1 MSVGNAV
8 MKQKRSTVTSVPGSL
23 EFGQLG
29 VSDVGGNTRLFVGDQ
44 TTAVKEFQAKTALLT
59 NFLTNSNNTSGI
71 RTSVVAINGGFE
83 QALLVNYENAD
94 PTQSWDVTEGFVPGS
109 MTYNATNGKLWM
121 AVDTGAGVAVW
132 DLITSPS
139 TPIVAPLSYRGVLDC
154 STNPNYPAA
163 EIGWVYVIS
172 VPGKIGGASGAA
184 VEAGD
189 MLLCKETSPG
199 GTQGAAGSQFDL
211 VQGNINGAVVFG
223 GVSAGL
229 NTVPV
234 FSTADGKTIESSGAL
249 ISDLPLSQALAKR
262 TTSGS
267 VRARDFIPAVAV
279 DQSAGQYEIFLN
291 SNSPSIL
298 YLQGTSSEVGL
309 GVLPDSKS
317 LELSRGYTIINT
329 GAADIEVHAWD
340 DNAPGNVSATL
351 WWMGYRQSATHFRL
365 ISSTADGS
373 GVWSVTSTPLAND
386 KFEVNARDIRRSK
399 KAYEG
404 VSTLSISLTE
414 TSERVHEFRNQN
426 TPGQQSSLS
435 LPNATLLDVMTEYWV
450 INNTDD
456 AMSVKNSIGTSLS
469 GISSPSHRKFTLVDN
484 STPQGIW
491 DVSVNIADVDG
502 GPF

>member
-44 TTAVKEFQAKTALLT
+44 TTAVKEFQAKTTLLT
-59 NFLTNSNNTSGI
+59 NFLANSNNTNGNRASI
-71 RTSVVAINGGFE
+71 VAISGSFE
-83 QALLVNYENAD
+83 QAYLVTYEYTD
-94 PTQSWDVTEGFVPGS
+94 PTQAWDITQGFIPGS
-109 MTYNATNGKLWM
+109 IVYNANNGKLWM
-121 AVDTGAGVAVW
+121 ALDTGEGAGEWQLVS
-132 DLITSPS
+132 SPS

-154 STNPNYPAA
+154 SANPNYPAA

-172 VPGKIGGASGAA
+172 VPGKIGGASGVA

-199 GTQGAAGSQFDL
+199 GAQGAVGSQFDV
-211 VQGNINGAVVFG
+211 VQGNTNGAVVFG
-223 GVSAGL
+223 GASAGL

-249 ISDLPLSQALAKR
+249 ISDLPVSQSLAKR

-267 VRARDFIPAVAV
+267 IRARDFIPAVAL
-279 DQSAGQYEIFLN
+279 DTSATQYEIFLN
-291 SNSPSIL
+291 ANSPAIL
-298 YLQGTSSEVGL
+298 YLQGTSSEIGL

-317 LELSRGYTIINT
+317 LELAREYTIVNT
-329 GAADIEVHAWD
+329 GSADIEVHAWD

-351 WWMGYRQSATHFRL
+351 WWMGYRQSVTHFRL

-373 GVWSVTSTPLAND
+373 GVWSATSIPLAND

-399 KAYEG
+399 QAHEG
-404 VSTLSISLTE
+404 ASTLSISLTE
-414 TSERVHEFRNQN
+414 NSDRVQEFRNQN
-426 TPGQQSSLS
+426 TPGQQSSLT

-456 AMSVKNSIGTSLS
+456 AMSVKNSTGTSLA

-491 DVSVNIADVDG
+491 DVSVNIADIDG